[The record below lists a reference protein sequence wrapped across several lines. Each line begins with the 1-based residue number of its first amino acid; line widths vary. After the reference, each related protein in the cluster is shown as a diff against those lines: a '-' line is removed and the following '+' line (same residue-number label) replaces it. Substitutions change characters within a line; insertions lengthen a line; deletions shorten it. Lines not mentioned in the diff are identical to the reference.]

1 MAINFVNAFFSYED
15 QEETSF
21 EESSVE
27 LYQNKQKFQTV
38 FPHILFGKEGK
49 YFFPGTY
56 DEASLLLT
64 LLGEYKDQDNLFS
77 SYTFPPLLT
86 NKLKDWSYGKLTC
99 SVLYYYLN
107 YDLARNNITPHDW
120 SLIGELIQSP
130 AISREVF
137 SFLKEN
143 NIVKFASKNEHIL
156 GFINSLIFPPYN
168 TYYTYSTYYNSTL
181 LVIDVRVFYRLLKL
195 ANVEKSTIR
204 DLIKT
209 TITEQNRK
217 AIIYFLKNQLKS
229 T

>member
-1 MAINFVNAFFSYED
+1 MALNFVNAFFSYED
-15 QEETSF
+15 PKEENF

-27 LYQNKQKFQTV
+27 LYQNKQNFQTV

-64 LLGEYKDQDNLFS
+64 LLAAYKDQDYLFD

-86 NKLKDWSYGKLTC
+86 NKIKDWSYGKLTC

-107 YDLARNNITPHDW
+107 HDLARNNITPLDW
-120 SLIGELIQSP
+120 SFIGELIQSP

-137 SFLKEN
+137 SFLKQN
-143 NIVKFASKNEHIL
+143 NIVNFASKNHHIL
-156 GFINSLIFPPYN
+156 GFMNSLMFPPYG
-168 TYYTYSTYYNSTL
+168 TYYDYKKPVL
-181 LVIDVRVFYRLLKL
+181 DVRIFYRFLKL

-217 AIIYFLKNQLKS
+217 AIVYFLKNQLKLRK
-229 T
+229 

>member
-1 MAINFVNAFFSYED
+1 MAINFVKAFSSSED
-15 QEETSF
+15 PNEENF
-21 EESSVE
+21 EDSSSK
-27 LYQNKQKFQTV
+27 LYQNKQEFQTI

-64 LLGEYKDQDNLFS
+64 LLGEYKDQYNLFS

-86 NKLKDWSYGKLTC
+86 NKIKDWSYGKLTC

-107 YDLARNNITPHDW
+107 YDLARNNITALDW
-120 SLIGELIQSP
+120 SFIGELIQSP

-137 SFLKEN
+137 AFLNHNKVVN
-143 NIVKFASKNEHIL
+143 FASKNEHVL
-156 GFINSLIFPPYN
+156 GFMNSLMFPPYG
-168 TYYTYSTYYNSTL
+168 TYYDSEL
-181 LVIDVRVFYRLLKL
+181 LVLDVRVFYRLLKL
-195 ANVEKSTIR
+195 ANIEKSTIR

-209 TITEQNRK
+209 TITEQNRE
-217 AIIYFLKNQLKS
+217 AIVYFLENQLKI

>member
-15 QEETSF
+15 QEENNF

-27 LYQNKQKFQTV
+27 LYQNKQNFQTV

-64 LLGEYKDQDNLFS
+64 LLGEYKDQYNLFS
-77 SYTFPPLLT
+77 SYTCPPLLT
-86 NKLKDWSYGKLTC
+86 NKIKDWSYGKLTC

-107 YDLARNNITPHDW
+107 YDLARNNITAVDW
-120 SLIGELIQSP
+120 SLMGELIQSP

-137 SFLKEN
+137 SFLKQN
-143 NIVKFASKNEHIL
+143 NIVNFASKNEHIL
-156 GFINSLIFPPYN
+156 GFINSLIFPPY
-168 TYYTYSTYYNSTL
+168 STYYDSDL
-181 LVIDVRVFYRLLKL
+181 PVLDVRVFYRLLKL

-209 TITEQNRK
+209 TITEQNRD
-217 AIIYFLKNQLKS
+217 AIVYFLENQLKI

>member
-15 QEETSF
+15 QEENNF

-86 NKLKDWSYGKLTC
+86 NKIKNWSYGKLTC

-107 YDLARNNITPHDW
+107 YDLARNNITAVDW
-120 SLIGELIQSP
+120 SLMGELIQSP

-137 SFLKEN
+137 SFLKQN
-143 NIVKFASKNEHIL
+143 NIVNFASKNEHIL
-156 GFINSLIFPPYN
+156 GFLNSLMFPPYG
-168 TYYTYSTYYNSTL
+168 TYYDSDL
-181 LVIDVRVFYRLLKL
+181 LVLDVRVFYRLLKL
-195 ANVEKSTIR
+195 ANVDKSTIR

-209 TITEQNRK
+209 TITEQNRD
-217 AIIYFLKNQLKS
+217 AIVYFLENQLKI